1 MESEFASCRGSRG
14 ITLDRCESIFDDWCD
29 FDEAKST
36 LVNEGNNQALKP
48 TRVILLAVIIAIAV
62 WLGLRLFASSGS
74 ILSQA
79 QKIAAVMSLIESAYV
94 KPPDTGRLTEGAIEG
109 MLKRLDPHSVY
120 IPSSEQKEISER
132 DLGEF
137 QGIGVSFV
145 IQNELITVVSP
156 IVGSPSDRLG
166 IRSGDRIIE
175 IDSVTAYGISEDEVF
190 KRLRGKKGSTV
201 HIKVLREGL
210 GEPIDFTIVRD
221 DIPIYS
227 VFTSFMIDD
236 STGYLLLNQFTATT
250 SSELQQALRK
260 LENAGMKRLLFDLR
274 NNGGGRLN
282 EAVVTADMFLP
293 AGYTIVSRKG
303 RTKDDDEIYRS
314 TDPGTHPMWE
324 LIVLVNGGSASA
336 SEIIAAAVQDLDRGL
351 VVGQQT
357 FGKGLVQN
365 TYPLNDGSVIR
376 LSTAHWYAP
385 SGRLVQ
391 IPYDKG
397 REDYY
402 AITYQDQ
409 SSTAAEKDRVPFKT
423 LSGRTVYGTV
433 GVMPDSTVEDNR
445 ITLATAQIIG
455 SQLVFALSSKLARES
470 KYKSNDD
477 FEDFRQNYSITDADL
492 QRLIPMA
499 KEKGREYSA
508 DTIGKDAAYLKS
520 LLKAEIAQLI
530 WNDRDKYYKVLISED
545 SVVKTAI
552 KLFPL
557 AQMTAS
563 HWRRG

>member
-1 MESEFASCRGSRG
+1 MKPSRV
-14 ITLDRCESIFDDWCD
+14 LF
-29 FDEAKST
+29 
-36 LVNEGNNQALKP
+36 
-48 TRVILLAVIIAIAV
+48 LAVLVGAAV
-62 WLGLRLFASSGS
+62 WLGAKLFASSGS
-74 ILSQA
+74 IIGQA
-79 QKIAAVMSLIESAYV
+79 QKVAAVMSLIQSAYV
-94 KPPDTGRLTEGAIEG
+94 QDPNTNRLTEGAIEG

-120 IPSSEQKEISER
+120 IPASEQKELSER

-175 IDSVTAYGISEDEVF
+175 IDSVSAYGISEDEVF

-201 HIKVLREGL
+201 HIKILREGL
-210 GEPIDFTIVRD
+210 SEPLDFRIVRD

-227 VFTSFMIDD
+227 VFTSFMVDD

-250 SSELQQALRK
+250 SSELEQALRK
-260 LENAGMKRLLFDLR
+260 LEAAGMKRLLFDLR

-282 EAVVTADMFLP
+282 EAVATADMFLP
-293 AGYTIVSRKG
+293 AGYTIVSRRG
-303 RTKDDDEIYRS
+303 RNGDDDSTYRS
-314 TDPGTHPMWE
+314 TDPNTHPMWD

-351 VVGQQT
+351 IVGQQT

-402 AITYQDQ
+402 AVTCADQ
-409 SSTAAEKDRVPFKT
+409 GSDVAEKDRVPFKT
-423 LSGRTVYGTV
+423 LGGRTVYGTV
-433 GVMPDSTVEDNR
+433 GIIPDSTVGDNL

-455 SQLVFALSSKLARES
+455 AQLVFTLSSKLAHES
-470 KYKSNDD
+470 KYTSSDN
-477 FEDFRQNYSITDADL
+477 FEDFRRNYSVSDADL
-492 QRLIPMA
+492 QRLTLMA
-499 KEKGREYSA
+499 KEKGRDYSA
-508 DTIGKDAAYLKS
+508 EAISKDANYLKS

-545 SVVKTAI
+545 MVVKTAI
-552 KLFPL
+552 SLFPL
-557 AQMTAS
+557 AQLTAS